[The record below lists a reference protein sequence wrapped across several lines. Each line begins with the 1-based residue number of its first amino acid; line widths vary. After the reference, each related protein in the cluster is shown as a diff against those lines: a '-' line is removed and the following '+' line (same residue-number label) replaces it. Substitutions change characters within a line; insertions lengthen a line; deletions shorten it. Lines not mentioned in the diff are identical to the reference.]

1 MLISILGYNM
11 ADNQIDPCLCMAKLN
26 EHCQKNFLQLEYRD
40 IYNTASSH
48 DHLFTVAVFIDKVQY
63 ESATGKTKKEAKALA
78 AVLAW
83 NTIQE
88 QKKGELDS
96 CEQHKEPIS
105 YVSWLYEYASK
116 NNVKIQY
123 NCISKTGVQHKP
135 VYFYVCQ
142 IGDKEFDVGR
152 GNKVKAAKNEAAK
165 LAYEKL
171 TRSSTFGAEECT
183 NSISDSSETTF
194 SSSQGL
200 STETFGST
208 TDLDLELEKS
218 SDTITQHAEA
228 IQLNESSSSQNAG
241 ELDSCEQHKEPK
253 LSLLSPSVP
262 EFTLSNPINYV
273 SWLNEYASK
282 NNVKIQYNLES
293 KTGVQH
299 KPVFSFVCQIGDKV
313 FDVGR
318 GNKVKAAKNEAA
330 KLAYEKLTRSSTF
343 GAEEC
348 TNPFSD
354 SSDVTSSSSQSLSN
368 EASGSSTDLDLELE
382 KTSDTL
388 TEHADAIQLNG
399 TSSSQNAVS
408 PPSQSVK
415 PKRKETP
422 LAARFSNLSTRTS
435 KFTKNDRFLQEFVDI
450 EEIGS
455 GGFGNVFK
463 AKNTLDCRLCA
474 IKRILSNKTEDETRE
489 VKALA
494 ILDHPHIVRYY
505 NCWNGEDIFQ
515 FPDTVNSSSEK
526 LKCLFI
532 QMELCEK
539 GNLSDWLDKKKG
551 DSCKDVSI
559 ILFQQIV
566 EGVDYIHS
574 KNLIHRDLKPL
585 NVFFHDENH
594 IKIGDFGL
602 VTVGVTNRQR
612 TMNKG
617 TWNYMA
623 PEQEGSSYD
632 NKVDIFP
639 LGLILYEMLSPFYTV
654 SEKYQEWPNIKEGNL
669 PKTFTKKFTKETSL
683 IKQLLS
689 KKPSERPSA
698 ADILKTLK
706 GQPHILHTY

>member
-11 ADNQIDPCLCMAKLN
+11 ADNQIDPLVCMAKLN
-26 EHCQKNFLQLEYRD
+26 EHCQKNFLQLEYRE
-40 IYNTASSH
+40 IYNKASSH
-48 DHLFTVAVFIDKVQY
+48 DHLFTVAVVIDKVQY
-63 ESATGKTKKEAKALA
+63 ESATGKTKKEARALA

-88 QKKGELDS
+88 QKKVSGGVPTDQDLNHS
-96 CEQHKEPIS
+96 SPIFS
-105 YVSWLYEYASK
+105 YA
-116 NNVKIQY
+116 
-123 NCISKTGVQHKP
+123 
-135 VYFYVCQ
+135 
-142 IGDKEFDVGR
+142 
-152 GNKVKAAKNEAAK
+152 
-165 LAYEKL
+165 
-171 TRSSTFGAEECT
+171 
-183 NSISDSSETTF
+183 
-194 SSSQGL
+194 
-200 STETFGST
+200 
-208 TDLDLELEKS
+208 
-218 SDTITQHAEA
+218 
-228 IQLNESSSSQNAG
+228 
-241 ELDSCEQHKEPK
+241 
-253 LSLLSPSVP
+253 
-262 EFTLSNPINYV
+262 
-273 SWLNEYASK
+273 
-282 NNVKIQYNLES
+282 
-293 KTGVQH
+293 
-299 KPVFSFVCQIGDKV
+299 CQIGDKV

-318 GNKVKAAKNEAA
+318 GNKVKTAKKEAA

-343 GAEEC
+343 RAEEC
-348 TNPFSD
+348 PNPFSD

-388 TEHADAIQLNG
+388 TEHADAISLNE

-422 LAARFSNLSTRTS
+422 SAPKFSDLSTRTS
-435 KFTKNDRFLQEFVDI
+435 KFTKNDRFLQDFVDI

-463 AKNTLDCRLCA
+463 AKNTIDRRLCA

-505 NCWNGEDIFQ
+505 NCWSGEDIFQ
-515 FPDTVNSSSEK
+515 SPVTGKSSS
-526 LKCLFI
+526 LKFNCLFI

-539 GNLSDWLDKKKG
+539 GNLSDWLDQKKG
-551 DSCKDVSI
+551 HSCKSVSI

-602 VTVGVTNRQR
+602 VTVGVTDRQR

-623 PEQEGSSYD
+623 PEQEGSNYD
-632 NKVDIFP
+632 KKVDIFP
-639 LGLILYEMLSPFYTV
+639 LGLILYEMLSPFYTG
-654 SEKYQEWPNIKEGNL
+654 SEKCQEWPNIKEGKL
-669 PKTFTKKFTKETSL
+669 PKTFTRKFTKETSL

-689 KKPSERPSA
+689 KEPSQRPSA
-698 ADILKTLK
+698 ADILRILK
-706 GQPHILHTY
+706 GQPHTLHTC